1 MSKVSEAEWKRR
13 FALFALVRL
22 GGVATVMLGIAV
34 ALTGLVRPGGMPAL
48 GAVLGL
54 VGVVEAIFLPRLV
67 RKRWERE

>member
-1 MSKVSEAEWKRR
+1 MSDVGEAEWKRR

-22 GGVATVMLGIAV
+22 GGVVTVLLGIAV

-48 GAVLGL
+48 GAVLGM

>member
-1 MSKVSEAEWKRR
+1 MSDVGEAEWKRR

-22 GGVATVMLGIAV
+22 SGVATVLLGIAI
-34 ALTGLVRPGGMPAL
+34 ALTGLVRPGGMPVL
-48 GAVLGL
+48 GAVLGM